1 MQGIAFIF
9 ILLLTI
15 KTRKNETRKNKEKKL
30 LHDRT
35 RWDQVVN
42 PDANPLN
49 NPSDL
54 DQLYTESF
62 FTTNK
67 N

>member
-54 DQLYTESF
+54 DELYTESF